1 MEKAKGHIYGIHKYT
16 VRYQTKD
23 DRLNH
28 GRSYDNYEDALE
40 FFNAVKVFHREFEK
54 PLWVYL
60 QENFYSPDNRMIGET
75 KLIYYNNIEGD
86 PKNTVDNE

>member
-16 VRYQTKD
+16 VRYQAED